1 MDACDIQKDNWNE
14 LEVTREEFD
23 KLNECLKKDEFRKLF
38 IEYAEEVSNP
48 ENRKLYQEEIKKLER
63 ERGVDVT
70 FVNPEPGYVI
80 KTSLNGDKKCF
91 INISKNDC
99 VGKPTSQPSYNADS
113 GHRGLEWSIPHT
125 LAPPRDDLDK
135 KNSRCTVFDVVFNP
149 DTLYLASKN
158 PRFKDI
164 VNNTAL
170 DSIEKNFKV
179 KLDRKNLKFPKINFK
194 GTSQSSVI
202 RKECEKS
209 SESTEESQEYEPE
222 IYQKLITSYDEA
234 REKYN
239 KKVLA
244 PEKQS
249 RPIPT
254 TKYFNNN
261 KISNS
266 EDVQYATPKFIIKH
280 QTDLDL
286 QDFRNAKNSKI
297 YATIPKKLVIIIDLP
312 LLRNAG
318 DATLDVQE
326 RLLSLISEKPAKYRL
341 ELPLPYHVDPNHGNA
356 KFDTSKKKLT
366 VTLPVIRKVVK
377 LSEVTRYDSGVESD
391 HSPVISES
399 SSIDTDDSKIH
410 FDDLQTIVD
419 NLEASNGLISEITSV
434 DCDKINLN
442 TTDHHK
448 IKTTTDIESIIN
460 TNITYSLPH
469 LNCNFYDD
477 TIALVIDV
485 KNVDADSIRYKFLNN
500 NTTICIVLVSI
511 GAGFFPVNYALFLKL
526 DQGSSFDADTINVEP
541 WDNNVI
547 VSVVMKNAEKMTR
560 YFVGLN
566 QEFLEARDV
575 PHRISFTKKYE
586 AFLKTKDEELL
597 AANKVG
603 AQVDRPEDS
612 EQVTNGRDNDDAGNH
627 HHMDSDDEYSETGV
641 NDKKKRECLKKCR
654 SISESSGDEL
664 PDSSN
669 KGTKS
674 RGILKYG
681 RGNFSRSVSESS
693 IDDTTGLV
701 SSIDFNY
708 DSVQEHYSESDCCS
722 LKKTVRFNDVV
733 SRQLFRSNSSI
744 LGRRKKN
751 QRKLRKKKQA
761 HERRMSESENSETE
775 DRDKYKANATNENN
789 KGEKA
794 VDNNVKSI
802 LNRDKLSNHK
812 LSDQENNYNYNKS
825 DNGLKSQ
832 VNDIDIKN
840 LDLTE
845 FKNDLIFDLDI

>member
-1 MDACDIQKDNWNE
+1 MDACDIQKDNWDE

-23 KLNECLKKDEFRKLF
+23 KLSECLKKEDFRKLF
-38 IEYAEEVSNP
+38 IEYAEEVSKP
-48 ENRKLYQEEIKKLER
+48 ENRKLYQEEIIKLER

-91 INISKNDC
+91 INISKNEC
-99 VGKPTSQPSYNADS
+99 VGKPTSQPSYDVDN
-113 GHRGLEWSIPHT
+113 GHRGLQWSIPHT

-135 KNSRCTVFDVVFNP
+135 KKSRCTVFDVVFNP

-158 PRFKDI
+158 PRFRDI

-170 DSIEKNFKV
+170 DSVENNFKV
-179 KLDRKNLKFPKINFK
+179 KLDRKNIRFPKINFK
-194 GTSQSSVI
+194 GVSQSSVI
-202 RKECEKS
+202 RRECEKS
-209 SESTEESQEYEPE
+209 SESEESKDFEPE
-222 IYQKLITSYDEA
+222 IYQKLISSYDEA
-234 REKYN
+234 REKY
-239 KKVLA
+239 KKKLSA
-244 PEKQS
+244 QEKPS
-249 RPIPT
+249 RPTPA
-254 TKYFNNN
+254 TKYLNN
-261 KISNS
+261 KTSIS
-266 EDVQYATPKFIIKH
+266 EDTKYATPKYLIKH

-286 QDFRNAKNSKI
+286 QDFRNAKDSKI
-297 YATIPKKLVIIIDLP
+297 YAATPKKLIIIIDLP
-312 LLRNAG
+312 LLRGAN

-326 RLLSLISEKPAKYRL
+326 RLLSVVSEKPAQYRL
-341 ELPLPYHVDPNHGNA
+341 ELPLPYRVDPDHGSA

-366 VTLPVIRKVVK
+366 VTLPVIREVVK
-377 LSEVTRYDSGVESD
+377 LTELTRDDSGVESD
-391 HSPVISES
+391 NSPAISES
-399 SSIDTDDSKIH
+399 SSIDTHESKIH
-410 FDDLQTIVD
+410 LDDFQSIISNVD
-419 NLEASNGLISEITSV
+419 NIKASNGLISEITSV

-442 TTDHHK
+442 TTDNS
-448 IKTTTDIESIIN
+448 ITSTKTVKSIIN

-469 LNCNFYDD
+469 LNCNFYDN

-485 KNVDADSIRYKFLNN
+485 KNVDADSICYQFLND
-500 NTTICIVLVSI
+500 NTAINIVLVSI
-511 GAGFFPVNYALFLKL
+511 GAGFFPVHYALYLKL
-526 DQGSSFDADTINVEP
+526 DSGSSFNEESINVEP

-547 VSVVMKNAEKMTR
+547 VSITMKDADKMTR

-586 AFLKTKDEELL
+586 AFLRTKDEEQQ
-597 AANKVG
+597 ANDNNLSV
-603 AQVDRPEDS
+603 QVNR
-612 EQVTNGRDNDDAGNH
+612 NDDSKQVVIDIKNNNSNQD
-627 HHMDSDDEYSETGV
+627 HMDSDDEYSETRSDGE
-641 NDKKKRECLKKCR
+641 KRDCLQKCR

-664 PDSSN
+664 PDSRRSN
-669 KGTKS
+669 KS
-674 RGILKYG
+674 RGILKY
-681 RGNFSRSVSESS
+681 RRDNFSRSVSESS

-701 SSIDFNY
+701 SSIEFNY

-775 DRDKYKANATNENN
+775 DRDKYKVNATNKNN
-789 KGEKA
+789 KDEKI

-802 LNRDKLSNHK
+802 LNRDKLSSHK
-812 LSDQENNYNYNKS
+812 LSDQENNYNNKC
-825 DNGLKSQ
+825 DNKMKSQ
-832 VNDIDIKN
+832 VSGNRDQN
-840 LDLTE
+840 LNQAE
-845 FKNDLIFDLDI
+845 FKNDLIFDLDM